1 MPEQDRTSRLIAT
14 WFGCGNSPIAP
25 GTVGALGTLP
35 LHFALKALGPQA
47 QFLGAIAAV
56 AAGVWAAQRTAA
68 ALGEKDPQRV
78 VIDEVAGTLIAMG
91 LCRGR
96 SLTGEL
102 LAFVLFRVLDVVKPG
117 VIDKAQNLKPAGVGI
132 MADDVLAGIVAG
144 VIARLVTR

>member
-35 LHFALKALGPQA
+35 LHFALKALGPQVHLIA
-47 QFLGAIAAV
+47 AVAAV
-56 AAGVWAAQRTAA
+56 AAGVWSSQRTAI

-96 SLTGEL
+96 SLKAQF
-102 LAFVLFRVLDVVKPG
+102 LALVLFRVLDVVKPG
-117 VIDKAQNLKPAGVGI
+117 VIDKAQRLKPAGVGI

-144 VIARLVTR
+144 VLARLIVR

>member
-25 GTVGALGTLP
+25 GTVGSLGTLP

-47 QFLGAIAAV
+47 YFVGAV
-56 AAGVWAAQRTAA
+56 ASVALGVWSAQRTAV

-78 VIDEVAGTLIAMG
+78 VIDEVAGTLISMG
-91 LCRGR
+91 LCQGR
-96 SLTGEL
+96 SLKAQF
-102 LAFVLFRVLDVVKPG
+102 LALVLFRVLDVVKPG
-117 VIDKAQNLKPAGVGI
+117 VIDKAQHLKPPGVGI

-144 VIARLVTR
+144 VVARLLVR

>member
-14 WFGCGNSPIAP
+14 WFGCGNSPVAP

-35 LHFALKALGPQA
+35 LHFALKALGPYA
-47 QFLGAIAAV
+47 YFVGAVAAV
-56 AAGVWAAQRTAA
+56 AAGVWASQRTAD

-91 LCRGR
+91 LCQGR
-96 SLTGEL
+96 SLKAQL
-102 LAFVLFRVLDVVKPG
+102 LALALFRVLDIVKPG
-117 VIDKAQNLKPAGVGI
+117 VIDKAQHLKPPGVGI

-144 VIARLVTR
+144 VLARLISR